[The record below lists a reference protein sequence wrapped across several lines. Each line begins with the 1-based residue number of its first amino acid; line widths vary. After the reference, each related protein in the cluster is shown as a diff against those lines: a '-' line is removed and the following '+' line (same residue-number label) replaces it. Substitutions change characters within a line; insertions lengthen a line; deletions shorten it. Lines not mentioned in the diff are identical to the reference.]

1 MPLINHAKKEI
12 NAKILYFGPATA
24 GKAGNLNFVYSKLKE
39 TSRGQFKA
47 MDLQKDRMLF
57 YDFLPTASGSVDG
70 YSIRFHV
77 YTISGVVK
85 NPSSWKMVL
94 KGVDGLVFVADSR
107 PECSTANVESFRAL
121 NVALASYG
129 RSTAEV
135 PLVVQCNK
143 QDIAGALPPEQIAR
157 VLDVE
162 GLPLFPATA
171 TTGEGVLDTL
181 FTLVKMVLKNVRSA
195 GIEIAEQAEHLQP
208 AREEPATQPRAV
220 EAESGRQTEQFAPS
234 VTVAGLKAP
243 AEETGKDISTEPV
256 IETAGAPELVEG
268 VLRLP
273 ILLRCGSEVK
283 KITLAISLT
292 SSTD

>member
-12 NAKILYFGPATA
+12 NAKLVYFGPATA
-24 GKAGNLNFVYSKLKE
+24 GKAGNLSFVYSKLKE

-57 YDFLPTASGSVDG
+57 YDFLPTAPGSVDG

-129 RSTAEV
+129 RSTADV
-135 PLVVQCNK
+135 PVVVQCNK
-143 QDIAGALPPEQIAR
+143 QDVAGALPPGQIAR
-157 VLDVE
+157 VIDAE
-162 GLPLFPATA
+162 GLPLFAATA

-181 FTLVKMVLKNVRSA
+181 FALVKMVLKNVRAA
-195 GIEIAEQAEHLQP
+195 GIEVADQAEHLQP
-208 AREEPATQPRAV
+208 VREEAIQPRAV
-220 EAESGRQTEQFAPS
+220 EAESGRETEQVAAS
-234 VTVAGLKAP
+234 VAEAGLKAP
-243 AEETGKDISTEPV
+243 AEGTGAEISTEPV
-256 IETAGAPELVEG
+256 IESAGAPQLMEG

-273 ILLRCGSEVK
+273 ISLRCGSEVK

-292 SSTD
+292 PSTD